1 MTIWIPLITLFV
13 SLIIGVPIYICMM
26 LAGGVYFFINPSVG
40 TFVIPQLIN
49 AGIMKFSLLAVPFF
63 ILSGV
68 CMNTTGITKRL
79 MVFCETLV
87 GHMSGGL
94 AHVNILLSTLMGGL
108 SGSNIAD
115 AAMEAKMLVPEMEK
129 RGFSRAYSSVITAC
143 SALITPI
150 IPPGVGMILYAFI
163 ADVSV
168 GKMFMAGFLP
178 GTLMCLEQMALNS
191 YISKKRGYIPTR
203 AKKASI
209 KEIVKSGRTS
219 ILALFFPVI
228 IIVGIRFGVFTA
240 TEAGA
245 IAVVYAIVLGLVFYH
260 EAKVLDIFSSLN
272 DAALTACTSIMIF
285 GSANIFAWYV
295 TNEKI
300 SDYLA
305 VIILNHVGSPY
316 MFMLLFILICLIL
329 GLFLDG
335 TTIMIILIPLLLPAV
350 QSMGI
355 DLIYFG
361 IIYLLCSAVG
371 NITPPVGIVMY
382 VVCDITKTKV
392 KDFTKEALPFYV
404 VMVVNILL
412 LAASPSV
419 VMYLPNLFK

>member
-1 MTIWIPLITLFV
+1 MTIWLPLLTLIF

-26 LAGGVYFFINPSVG
+26 VAGGVYFFINPSVG

-68 CMNTTGITKRL
+68 CMNATGITKRL
-79 MVFCETLV
+79 MNFCETLV
-87 GHMSGGL
+87 GHLSGGL

-129 RGFSRAYSSVITAC
+129 RGFSKAYSSVITAC

-178 GTLMCLEQMALNS
+178 GILMCLEQMALNS
-191 YISKKRGYIPTR
+191 FISKKRGYAPIR
-203 AKKASI
+203 EKRASI
-209 KEIVKSGRTS
+209 KEIVKTGRTS

-245 IAVVYAIVLGLVFYH
+245 IAVVYAVVLGLIFYH
-260 EAKVLDIFSSLN
+260 EAKVIDIFSALN
-272 DAALTACTSIMIF
+272 DTALTACTSIMIF
-285 GSANIFAWYV
+285 GSANVFAWYV

-300 SDYLA
+300 SDYIA
-305 VIILNHVGSPY
+305 VIILNNVGSPY
-316 MFMLLFILICLIL
+316 MFMFLFILVCLFL

-335 TTIMIILIPLLLPAV
+335 TTIMIILVPLLLPAA
-350 QSMGI
+350 QSMNI

-361 IIYLLCSAVG
+361 IIFLLCSAVG
-371 NITPPVGIVMY
+371 NITPPVGVVMY
-382 VVCDITKTKV
+382 AVCDITKTKV
-392 KDFTKEALPFYV
+392 KDFTVEALPFYI
-404 VMVVNILL
+404 VMILNVLL
-412 LAASPSV
+412 LAAMPSL
-419 VMYLPNLFK
+419 VMYLPNLLI

>member
-49 AGIMKFSLLAVPFF
+49 AGIMKYSLLAVPFF

>member
-1 MTIWIPLITLFV
+1 MTIWLPLLILV
-13 SLIIGVPIYICMM
+13 STLIIGVPIYICML
-26 LAGGVYFFINPSVG
+26 LAGGIYFFINPSVG
-40 TFVIPQLIN
+40 TFIVPQLIN

-63 ILSGV
+63 ILSGI

-79 MVFCETLV
+79 MDFCETLV
-87 GHMSGGL
+87 GHLSGGL

-129 RGFSRAYSSVITAC
+129 RGFSRDYSSVITAC

-178 GTLMCLEQMALNS
+178 GILMCLEQMALNA
-191 YISKKRGYIPTR
+191 YISKKRGYAPIRKNR
-203 AKKASI
+203 ATM
-209 KEIVKSGRTS
+209 KEIVKTGKTS

-245 IAVVYAIVLGLVFYH
+245 IAVVYAVVLGLIFYR
-260 EAKVLDIFSSLN
+260 EAKAIDIFKAFN
-272 DAALTACTSIMIF
+272 EAALTACNSIMIF
-285 GSANIFAWYV
+285 GCANVFAWYI

-300 SDYLA
+300 SSHIA
-305 VIILNHVGSPY
+305 AIILNYIGSPY
-316 MFMLLFILICLIL
+316 MFMLLFILVCLFL

-335 TTIMIILIPLLLPAV
+335 TTIMIILIPLLLPAA
-350 QSMGI
+350 QFMNI

-371 NITPPVGIVMY
+371 NITPPVGVVMY
-382 VVCDITKTKV
+382 AVCDITGTKV
-392 KDFTKEALPFYV
+392 KDFTREALPFYA
-404 VMVVNILL
+404 VMVVNILV
-412 LAASPSV
+412 LAALPKLV
-419 VMYLPNLFK
+419 LFLPNLFK

>member
-392 KDFTKEALPFYV
+392 KDFTKEALPFYA